1 MMEAPEPLAIG
12 FVMRLLTVARVS
24 LLTAVAALLGGC
36 GDSGQATG
44 TSASSTRGVIA
55 SASDCASFGPG
66 AVDACAQAIERAV
79 SQHEATV
86 AHNNIQ
92 GCESA
97 VGIGMCERAASGK
110 YRPRLSAFL
119 VTLGNNPRA
128 EPLYPAPAGTVGF
141 VTANKTTL
149 ATGDHSL
156 AFSRLATSVAEAQ
169 AASSAKGKKRSTF

>member
-1 MMEAPEPLAIG
+1 MMEASGPTASG
-12 FVMRLLTVARVS
+12 FAMRLVTVARLS
-24 LLTAVAALLGGC
+24 LLATVAALVGGC

-44 TSASSTRGVIA
+44 TSTSTRGVIA

-66 AVDACAQAIERAV
+66 AVDACAKAIERAV
-79 SQHEATV
+79 SLHETTV

-97 VGIGMCERAASGK
+97 VGAGMCERAASGK
-110 YRPRLSAFL
+110 YRARLSAFL
-119 VTLGNNPRA
+119 VTLGDAPRA

-149 ATGDHSL
+149 AASDHSL

-169 AASSAKGKKRSTF
+169 AASTKDQKRSMF